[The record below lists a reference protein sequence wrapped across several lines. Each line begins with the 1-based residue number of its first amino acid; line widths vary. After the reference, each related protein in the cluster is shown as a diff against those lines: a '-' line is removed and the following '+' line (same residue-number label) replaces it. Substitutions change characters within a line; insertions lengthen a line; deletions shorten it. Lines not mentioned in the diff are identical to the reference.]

1 MSASARSER
10 LHRAYL
16 CLGSNIEPEGN
27 MRRAVCMLR
36 EHAQIIS
43 ISTCWETEAIRGE
56 QTGRSPNFLNAAA
69 CVLTPLDAAKVKA
82 RLLAPIEQALGRVRT
97 ADKYAPRTIDLD
109 LTLFDEQVLDDE
121 LWRRVYMALIF
132 SELLPDLRN
141 PLTGET
147 LVETA
152 VRLRGQHLAL
162 AHPEILLG
170 RPCDP
175 EKPD

>member
-1 MSASARSER
+1 M
-10 LHRAYL
+10 
-16 CLGSNIEPEGN
+16 
-27 MRRAVCMLR
+27 
-36 EHAQIIS
+36 
-43 ISTCWETEAIRGE
+43 
-56 QTGRSPNFLNAAA
+56 
-69 CVLTPLDAAKVKA
+69 
-82 RLLAPIEQALGRVRT
+82 RT

-152 VRLRGQHLAL
+152 QRLRGQHLAL

-170 RPCDP
+170 GPC
-175 EKPD
+175 ETE